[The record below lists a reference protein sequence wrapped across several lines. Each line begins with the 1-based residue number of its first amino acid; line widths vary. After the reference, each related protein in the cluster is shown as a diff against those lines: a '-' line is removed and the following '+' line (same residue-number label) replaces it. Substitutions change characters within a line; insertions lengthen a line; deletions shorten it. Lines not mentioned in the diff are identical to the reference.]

1 MGRQNGPA
9 MGTLELPKALEPVLD
24 AVVAVS
30 DGYDG
35 VYLVGGSVRDILLG
49 EPNFDVDVV
58 VEGDAI
64 ALARALA
71 EELDGRVRAH
81 KQFGTAVVLYG
92 EDERVD
98 VVTARSESYHAPA
111 VLPTVEPGSIDDD
124 LHRRDF
130 TINAMAVSLK
140 GENLGQ
146 LVDPFGGRDDLEAGR
161 IRILHDRSFVDD
173 PTRIL
178 RAIRYEDRYGF
189 RMDDET
195 VRLARECIETGHV
208 GDLSGA
214 RLRDELEALLEEG
227 DVSHAIP
234 RLAELGA
241 QKEIH
246 PHVVADE
253 EAVRLFDRL
262 RELNQRYGLGIPRVE
277 ARVRGARPQ
286 ASARGGRRVA
296 RRPQDSPSRRPADRA
311 RRRSRTGRGSPTD
324 VGERCRRR
332 GRRRRA
338 ARPGRAALRAR
349 ARPTAPQLHEYFDR
363 LRGIRARDLGRRPGR
378 ARARRVAASGGDP
391 GRGAPPQAE
400 RRARRTRGGARSRA
414 GAGRMSLPVLRWEVD
429 GPYDVVFSTRVGGVS
444 EGPFESLN
452 LGRRTGDD
460 VERVDENRRRLCAEV
475 DADDGAPDARLPDAL
490 HARQPCRGRFARR
503 SR

>member
-1 MGRQNGPA
+1 MA
-9 MGTLELPKALEPVLD
+9 TLELPDSLRPVLD
-24 AVVAVS
+24 AVVEVS
-30 DGYDG
+30 GGYEG

-71 EELDGRVRAH
+71 DELGGRVRAH

-98 VVTARSESYHAPA
+98 VVTARSETYDAPA
-111 VLPTVEPGSIDDD
+111 VLPTVEPGSIDED

-146 LVDPFGGRDDLEAGR
+146 LVDPFGGREDLEAAR
-161 IRILHDRSFVDD
+161 IRILHDRSFIDD

-195 VRLARECIETGHV
+195 VRLARECIATGHV

-241 QKEIH
+241 QQEIH
-246 PHVVADE
+246 AHVVADE
-253 EAVRLFDRL
+253 EAVQLFDRL
-262 RELNQRYGLGIPRVE
+262 RELNQRYGLGVPVWRLGFE
-277 ARVRGARPQ
+277 AL
-286 ASARGGRRVA
+286 GRRLPPGEIA
-296 RRPQDSPSRRPADRA
+296 DWLDRLKIRRPDADQIGHAIVEGPRLAEDLGGSAADVTLAAEQHDPDAPLFALALTDSPR
-311 RRRSRTGRGSPTD
+311 
-324 VGERCRRR
+324 
-332 GRRRRA
+332 
-338 ARPGRAALRAR
+338 
-349 ARPTAPQLHEYFDR
+349 LHEYFER
-363 LRGIRARDLGRRPGR
+363 LRGTRLEISGADL
-378 ARARRVAASGGDP
+378 
-391 GRGAPPQAE
+391 AE
-400 RRARRTRGGARSRA
+400 LGVGES
-414 GAGRMSLPVLRWEVD
+414 P
-429 GPYDVVFSTRVGGVS
+429 RVGEILAEV
-444 EGPFESLN
+444 
-452 LGRRTGDD
+452 
-460 VERVDENRRRLCAEV
+460 RRRKLNGELEGRESELA
-475 DADDGAPDARLPDAL
+475 AARELL
-490 HARQPCRGRFARR
+490 G
-503 SR
+503 